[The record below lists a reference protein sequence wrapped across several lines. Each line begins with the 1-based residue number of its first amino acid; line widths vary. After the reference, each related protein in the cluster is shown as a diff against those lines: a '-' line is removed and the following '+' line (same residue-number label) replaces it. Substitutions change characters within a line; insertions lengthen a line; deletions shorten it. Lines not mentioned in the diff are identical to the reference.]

1 MDSRMSLGEV
11 VKCKNGSY
19 DIRAIVD
26 GRYVVRH
33 RNYKTGVETYLVW
46 TQEERDTFDGRQGH
60 VVGKIE
66 RNQQIYEKYL
76 NGETY
81 SNLAREYG
89 ISPGRVRDIC
99 AHQRRKE
106 RSAA

>member
-1 MDSRMSLGEV
+1 MSLGEV
-11 VKCKNGSY
+11 VKCKGGSY

-33 RNYKTGVETYLVW
+33 RNYKTGVETYRVW
-46 TQEERDTFDGRQGH
+46 TQEERDTFDDYQVH
-60 VVGKIE
+60 VFGKIE
-66 RNQQIYEKYL
+66 RNQKIYEKYL

-89 ISPGRVRDIC
+89 ISSGRVSQIC
-99 AHQRRKE
+99 AYQRRKE
-106 RSAA
+106 RSAE